1 MANSPCRIV
10 HIKNSLSQ
18 IDSSLIKSASSAL
31 SMKPGEQ
38 QLLLFYCSCSSGFRP
53 SISLITQRTGLGKR
67 AILRNRELLV
77 EDGLIAIHNNTVY
90 VDWSRIQVFASV
102 DAGMIPKQRSRR
114 RIAPVVVRRSGR
126 RFTDRFL
133 LSCSAMPISSLC
145 RILSSMTEDDFSE
158 WKSGMSRVSKR
169 TLAR

>member
-1 MANSPCRIV
+1 MSNLPHRVV
-10 HIKNSLSQ
+10 HMQNGLSQ
-18 IDSSLIKSASSAL
+18 IDVSVIKSASHAL

-38 QLLLFYCSCSSGFRP
+38 QLLLFYCDCSSGFRP
-53 SISLITQRTGLGKR
+53 SINLITQRTGLGKR

-77 EDGLIAIHNNTVY
+77 EDGLIAVHSGTVY
-90 VDWSRIQVFASV
+90 VDWSRIQAFASV

-114 RIAPVVVRRSGR
+114 RIAPVVVRRNGR

-145 RILSSMTEDDFSE
+145 HVLSSMTDDEFVE
-158 WKSGMSRVSKR
+158 WKSGMSRVSKN